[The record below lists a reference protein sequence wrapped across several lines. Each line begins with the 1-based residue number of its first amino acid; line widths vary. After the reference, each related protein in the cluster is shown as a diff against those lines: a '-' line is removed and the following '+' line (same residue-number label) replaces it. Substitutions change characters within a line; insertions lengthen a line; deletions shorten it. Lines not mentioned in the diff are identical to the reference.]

1 MAKRI
6 ILENIEWLVTV
17 DNEQRVLRNAALAVE
32 DGKIVEISSAG
43 SLTGDEVIDL
53 TGRLLAPGLINCHTH
68 LAMSLL
74 RGWAE
79 GVDLQGFLE
88 RVWAAEGAIMDAPT
102 CELGTELGALE
113 ALLGGTTTAL
123 DMYFNPESTH
133 RAAVKVGLRHIAGP
147 IFFDFP
153 GLDGME
159 WNERIAYARGWP
171 EKLHSLGGPEVPLYL
186 MPHSTYTDSPEH
198 LRDVAQLAEE
208 INASI
213 HLHVSEN
220 VAENDDVK
228 ARYGKT
234 PVEVLADTGIL
245 TRHTVYGHGIHLND
259 HDLELTRGAGAAIAH
274 CPGSNMK
281 LGSGMIDLT
290 RLHQS
295 GIPVGIGTDG
305 CSSSNDLDMWQ
316 AMRMAAHVQAMTSS
330 PANVDAKRIFSAA
343 TIEAAKTLGMEE
355 RIGSIEVGKQADL
368 IAIDLK
374 KPHLSPIHDI
384 FALLVFAAGRGD
396 VTDVWVDGERVI
408 QAGSSVRVKVDEL
421 LSRVH
426 SRVKAL
432 EGLR

>member
-1 MAKRI
+1 
-6 ILENIEWLVTV
+6 
-17 DNEQRVLRNAALAVE
+17 
-32 DGKIVEISSAG
+32 
-43 SLTGDEVIDL
+43 
-53 TGRLLAPGLINCHTH
+53 
-68 LAMSLL
+68 
-74 RGWAE
+74 
-79 GVDLQGFLE
+79 
-88 RVWAAEGAIMDAPT
+88 
-102 CELGTELGALE
+102 
-113 ALLGGTTTAL
+113 
-123 DMYFNPESTH
+123 
-133 RAAVKVGLRHIAGP
+133 
-147 IFFDFP
+147 
-153 GLDGME
+153 
-159 WNERIAYARGWP
+159 
-171 EKLHSLGGPEVPLYL
+171 
-186 MPHSTYTDSPEH
+186 
-198 LRDVAQLAEE
+198 
-208 INASI
+208 
-213 HLHVSEN
+213 
-220 VAENDDVK
+220 
-228 ARYGKT
+228 
-234 PVEVLADTGIL
+234 
-245 TRHTVYGHGIHLND
+245 
-259 HDLELTRGAGAAIAH
+259 
-274 CPGSNMK
+274 MK
-281 LGSGMIDLT
+281 LGSGMIDLA

>member
-159 WNERIAYARGWP
+159 WNERIAYARAWP